1 MSANAFEEL
10 EEKYDEIVNMMPD
23 DDDDDDFDSFDSH
36 EFILALSQKYQ
47 RLYIEALYA
56 RRDKNRPFHNVHME
70 IAKRLKKRVDLV
82 THIRN
87 RRSDNIFGQKSLVA
101 VWRKVK

>member
-1 MSANAFEEL
+1 MSTNAFEEL

-23 DDDDDDFDSFDSH
+23 DGFDSH
-36 EFILALSQKYQ
+36 KFILELSQKYQ

-70 IAKRLKKRVDLV
+70 IAKRLKKRRDLV
-82 THIRN
+82 KHID
-87 RRSDNIFGQKSLVA
+87 SKPSLNIFDEQSKVA
-101 VWRKVK
+101 VWRKVKK